1 MKRWLPAPMLSAALW
16 ATWLLL
22 NNTLDPA
29 HVALGAVLALAIP
42 LYTERLWPERPRPRR
57 PGVALRL
64 LLVVLRDIVLSN
76 LEVARRVLGP
86 EASLRPGFVW
96 LPLAVRDPYAIA
108 TLAGIITLTPGTLS
122 AELSPDRRHL
132 LIHALHLEDPEA
144 LVADIKARYEAP
156 LLEIFR

>member
-1 MKRWLPAPMLSAALW
+1 MRRWLPAPMLSASLW
-16 ATWLLL
+16 AIWLLL

-29 HVALGAVLALAIP
+29 HMVLGAVLALAIP
-42 LYTERLWPERPRPRR
+42 LYAGRLWPERPRPRR
-57 PGVALRL
+57 PGMVLRL
-64 LLVVLRDIVLSN
+64 GLAVLWDIVLSN

-86 EASLRPGFVW
+86 EARLRPGFVW

-144 LVADIKARYEAP
+144 LVSTIKARYEAP
-156 LLEIFR
+156 LLEIFP

>member
-1 MKRWLPAPMLSAALW
+1 MKRWLPAPILTASLW

-29 HVALGAVLALAIP
+29 QAVLGAVLALAIP
-42 LYTERLWPERPRPRR
+42 LYTDRLWPERPRPRR
-57 PGVALRL
+57 PGLVLRL
-64 LLVVLRDIVLSN
+64 GLRVVWDIVLSN
-76 LEVARRVLGP
+76 LDVARRVLGP
-86 EASLRPGFVW
+86 QARLRPGFVW
-96 LPLAVRDPYAIA
+96 LPLTVRDPYAIA

-144 LVADIKARYEAP
+144 LMADIKARYEAP
-156 LLEIFR
+156 LLEIFP